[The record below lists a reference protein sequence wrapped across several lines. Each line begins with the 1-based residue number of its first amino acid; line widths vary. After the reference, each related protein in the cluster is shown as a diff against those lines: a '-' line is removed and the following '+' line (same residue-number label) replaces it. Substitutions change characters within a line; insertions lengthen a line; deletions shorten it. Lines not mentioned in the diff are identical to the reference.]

1 MPPILAS
8 FRFPPLPYLN
18 VIMCCV
24 CVSVGGGAYSS
35 LIGLITDSDWF
46 NWETGILLWLLQYN
60 IDFRYSSKCL
70 YFAENYSPSTAL
82 YCSVSIAPVFLLISY
97 IINI

>member
-8 FRFPPLPYLN
+8 FRFPTLPYLN